1 VLPLRFAADRPLLH
15 GTRLRYAADDGNG
28 RGPQQVYEFL
38 YHLRDRQ
45 RHGVLVGIEVTQGI
59 AYLLGVHGPKFTTLN
74 PRAKPTRKPDTG
86 GTPAWGETVKP
97 MNRSRF
103 ENGSD
108 GVFAIAITLLVL
120 GLAVPLLPTHAGE
133 SILIVRL
140 VALWPN
146 FLAYCLSFA
155 VIGIMWNNHHMLFRT
170 VERLDRTTWLINLVL
185 LGITAFIPFATAV
198 LGEYSTQRPA
208 AVLYGL
214 TLTAASI
221 TYNALLHYLI
231 RKRMFRTFVTQNA
244 LRGTVFHYRVG
255 LTVYVAATI
264 IAFIVPVV
272 SFALYWAITLYY
284 LFPRGVDA
292 DLPEAA
298 ASGNP

>member
-1 VLPLRFAADRPLLH
+1 
-15 GTRLRYAADDGNG
+15 
-28 RGPQQVYEFL
+28 
-38 YHLRDRQ
+38 
-45 RHGVLVGIEVTQGI
+45 
-59 AYLLGVHGPKFTTLN
+59 
-74 PRAKPTRKPDTG
+74 
-86 GTPAWGETVKP
+86 

-120 GLAVPLLPTHAGE
+120 GLAVPALRHPSETALMGTLLG
-133 SILIVRL
+133 
-140 VALWPN
+140 LWPN
-146 FLAYCLSFA
+146 FVAYALSFA

-170 VERLDRTTWLINLVL
+170 VERLDRSTWLINLVL

-198 LGEYSTQRPA
+198 LGAYPSMRPA

-221 TYNALLHYLI
+221 TYNGLLHYLI
-231 RKRMFRTFVTQNA
+231 RQRAFKAFVTQAA

-255 LTVYVAATI
+255 LIVYVAATL
-264 IAFIVPVV
+264 IAFAFPVL

-284 LFPRGVDA
+284 FFPRGVDA
-292 DLPEAA
+292 DLPEASA
-298 ASGNP
+298 TGNP

>member
-1 VLPLRFAADRPLLH
+1 
-15 GTRLRYAADDGNG
+15 
-28 RGPQQVYEFL
+28 
-38 YHLRDRQ
+38 
-45 RHGVLVGIEVTQGI
+45 
-59 AYLLGVHGPKFTTLN
+59 
-74 PRAKPTRKPDTG
+74 
-86 GTPAWGETVKP
+86 

-120 GLAVPLLPTHAGE
+120 GLAVPAFSAKPTEQDLAA
-133 SILIVRL
+133 RL
-140 VALWPN
+140 WALWPN
-146 FLAYCLSFA
+146 FVAYALSFA

-170 VERLDRTTWLINLVL
+170 VERLDRTAWLINLVL

-198 LGEYSTQRPA
+198 LGEYATLRPA

-221 TYNALLHYLI
+221 TYNGLLHYLI
-231 RKRMFRTFVTQNA
+231 ARCRFKPFVTDAA

-255 LTVYVAATI
+255 LITYVAATLL
-264 IAFIVPVV
+264 AFAFPVL

-292 DLPEAA
+292 DLPEP
-298 ASGNP
+298 STIGNP

>member
-1 VLPLRFAADRPLLH
+1 
-15 GTRLRYAADDGNG
+15 
-28 RGPQQVYEFL
+28 
-38 YHLRDRQ
+38 
-45 RHGVLVGIEVTQGI
+45 
-59 AYLLGVHGPKFTTLN
+59 
-74 PRAKPTRKPDTG
+74 
-86 GTPAWGETVKP
+86 

-120 GLAVPLLPTHAGE
+120 GLAVPALSRPSEHALTSRLL
-133 SILIVRL
+133 
-140 VALWPN
+140 ALWPN
-146 FLAYCLSFA
+146 FVAYALSFA

-170 VERLDRTTWLINLVL
+170 VDRLDRTTWLINLVL

-198 LGEYSTQRPA
+198 LGAYPTLRPG

-221 TYNALLHYLI
+221 TYNGLLHYFI
-231 RKRMFRTFVTQNA
+231 RRRMFRPFVTQA
-244 LRGTVFHYRVG
+244 AIGGTVFHYRVG
-255 LTVYVAATI
+255 LSVYSSATI
-264 IAFIVPVV
+264 IAFFFPVLSV
-272 SFALYWAITLYY
+272 ALYWAITLYY

-298 ASGNP
+298 ASGSP

>member
-1 VLPLRFAADRPLLH
+1 
-15 GTRLRYAADDGNG
+15 
-28 RGPQQVYEFL
+28 
-38 YHLRDRQ
+38 
-45 RHGVLVGIEVTQGI
+45 
-59 AYLLGVHGPKFTTLN
+59 
-74 PRAKPTRKPDTG
+74 
-86 GTPAWGETVKP
+86 

-120 GLAVPLLPTHAGE
+120 GLAVPVIAPHDGERVLIERLL
-133 SILIVRL
+133 
-140 VALWPN
+140 ALWPN
-146 FLAYCLSFA
+146 FVAYALSFA

-170 VERLDRTTWLINLVL
+170 VAKLDRTTWLINLVL

-198 LGEYSTQRPA
+198 LGAYSALRPA

-221 TYNALLHYLI
+221 TYNGLLHYLI
-231 RKRMFRTFVTQNA
+231 ARKMFCSFVTPAA
-244 LRGTVFHYRVG
+244 LRDTVFHYRVG
-255 LTVYVAATI
+255 LAVYIAATI
-264 IAFIVPVV
+264 IAFIFPVV

-284 LFPRGVDA
+284 FFPRGVDA

-298 ASGNP
+298 ATGNP

>member
-1 VLPLRFAADRPLLH
+1 
-15 GTRLRYAADDGNG
+15 
-28 RGPQQVYEFL
+28 
-38 YHLRDRQ
+38 
-45 RHGVLVGIEVTQGI
+45 
-59 AYLLGVHGPKFTTLN
+59 
-74 PRAKPTRKPDTG
+74 
-86 GTPAWGETVKP
+86 
-97 MNRSRF
+97 MNRARF

-120 GLAVPLLPTHAGE
+120 GLAVPLVPAHAGE
-133 SILIVRL
+133 GALAARL
-140 VALWPN
+140 LALWPN

-170 VERLDRTTWLINLVL
+170 VEVLDRATWLINLVL

-198 LGEYSTQRPA
+198 LGQYPMERPA

-221 TYNALLHYLI
+221 TYNSLLHYLI
-231 RKRMFRTFVTQNA
+231 RKRAFKPFVTESA
-244 LRGTVFHYRVG
+244 VRGTVFHYRVG
-255 LTVYVAATI
+255 LCVYVAATI
-264 IAFIVPVV
+264 LAFVVPAI

>member
-1 VLPLRFAADRPLLH
+1 
-15 GTRLRYAADDGNG
+15 
-28 RGPQQVYEFL
+28 
-38 YHLRDRQ
+38 
-45 RHGVLVGIEVTQGI
+45 
-59 AYLLGVHGPKFTTLN
+59 
-74 PRAKPTRKPDTG
+74 
-86 GTPAWGETVKP
+86 

-120 GLAVPLLPTHAGE
+120 GLTVPAVSNEGRLAIKLLG
-133 SILIVRL
+133 
-140 VALWPN
+140 LWPN
-146 FLAYCLSFA
+146 VIAYALSFA

-170 VERLDRTTWLINLVL
+170 VERLNRTTWLINLVL

-198 LGEYSTQRPA
+198 IGEYPTLRPA

-231 RKRMFRTFVTQNA
+231 SQNAFKSFVTEPA
-244 LRGTVFHYRVG
+244 VRGTVFHYRVG
-255 LTVYVAATI
+255 LAVYMAATA
-264 IAFIVPVV
+264 IAFFVPAI

-292 DLPEAA
+292 DLPESATI
-298 ASGNP
+298 GRP